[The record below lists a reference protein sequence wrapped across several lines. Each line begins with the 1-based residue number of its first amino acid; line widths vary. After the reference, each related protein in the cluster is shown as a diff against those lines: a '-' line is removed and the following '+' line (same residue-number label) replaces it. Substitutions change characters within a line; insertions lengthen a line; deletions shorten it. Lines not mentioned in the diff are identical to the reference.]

1 MPLIRLGVAFPISAS
16 CTWAGVAPG
25 VVSRSGAAAP
35 ATCGVAMDVPLMVF
49 VDWSPVFQSDVVF
62 TPGAK
67 ISTHG
72 PKLENDAMLS
82 LMSVAPTV
90 SASGAL
96 AGEVLQASGAPE
108 LPAAT
113 AYTTPAAIEFSTAG
127 FSGWRIPPPGFMWAT
142 DGRVGWAFSC
152 GFR

>member
-1 MPLIRLGVAFPISAS
+1 MPLIFPGLALPISAS
-16 CTWAGVAPG
+16 CTWAGVADG
-25 VVSRSGAAAP
+25 LVSRYRAAAP
-35 ATCGVAMDVPLMVF
+35 ATCGVAMDVPLMVL
-49 VDWSPVFQSDVVF
+49 VARSPVSQSDVVF

-113 AYTTPAAIEFSTAG
+113 AYTTPAAIEFSTAV
-127 FSGWRIPPPGFMWAT
+127 FSGWKNPPPRLMLAT
-142 DGRVGWAFSC
+142 DGTLGLAIFCWVT
-152 GFR
+152 

>member
-1 MPLIRLGVAFPISAS
+1 MPIDQMILRRYDLFFFFS
-16 CTWAGVAPG
+16 
-25 VVSRSGAAAP
+25 SRRRH
-35 ATCGVAMDVPLMVF
+35 TRCGR
-49 VDWSPVFQSDVVF
+49 DWSSDVCSSDLPLFQSDVVF

-67 ISTHG
+67 MSTQG

-113 AYTTPAAIEFSTAG
+113 AYTTPAAIEFSTAV
-127 FSGWRIPPPGFMWAT
+127 FSGGKNPPPRLMLAPPGTAGLAVFCWVT
-142 DGRVGWAFSC
+142 
-152 GFR
+152 